1 MAAYAVRKLEVEDPK
16 KCGVFAAA
24 ASSIKLENKGPF
36 KGKRKLI
43 EDRCK

>member
-1 MAAYAVRKLEVEDPK
+1 
-16 KCGVFAAA
+16 VFAAA

-43 EDRCK
+43 EDRCKWAPESIIK